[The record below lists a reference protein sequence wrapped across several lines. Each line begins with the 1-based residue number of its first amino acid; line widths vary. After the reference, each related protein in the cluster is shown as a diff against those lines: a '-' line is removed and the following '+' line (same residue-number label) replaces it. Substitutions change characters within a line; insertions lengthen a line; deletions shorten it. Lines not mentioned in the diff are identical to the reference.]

1 MKFKFFLATAAFLF
15 AFSFAGSAQVK
26 QRAVNQHHRIRQG
39 VRSGEITAGER
50 ARIANKEK
58 EVRQD
63 VKDAKSDGVV
73 TGQERREIRRDQNR
87 ASRTIYRTKHNN
99 RTRN

>member
-1 MKFKFFLATAAFLF
+1 MKLKFFVAAI
-15 AFSFAGSAQVK
+15 AFVISFSHAADAQVR
-26 QRAVNQHHRIRQG
+26 QRNANQHRRIHQG
-39 VRSGEITAGER
+39 VKSGEITAGER
-50 ARIANKEK
+50 ARIANKER

-63 VKDAKSDGVV
+63 TRDARADGVV
-73 TGQERREIRRDQNR
+73 TGQERREIRRDQNK